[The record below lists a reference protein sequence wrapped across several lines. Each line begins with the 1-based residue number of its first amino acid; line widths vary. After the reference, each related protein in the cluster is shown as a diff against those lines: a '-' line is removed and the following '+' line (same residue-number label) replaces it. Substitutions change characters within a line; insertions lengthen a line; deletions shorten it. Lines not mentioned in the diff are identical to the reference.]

1 MRVKRKGIQKY
12 SFFATTLLAL
22 GALLLFRPPIGRQA
36 WEVTLFSFKEM
47 LLVIPPI
54 FVLLGLLDV
63 WVPRA
68 KMIRFM
74 GEESGLRGILLAYF
88 LGAAAAGPLYAAF
101 PIVGVFMKKGVSFRN
116 ILIFLGA
123 WSTLKIP
130 MFLFELSSLGVRFA
144 ITRLLLDIPGILLLS
159 MILSWILPAS
169 EVKALYA
176 RAMDSGE

>member
-1 MRVKRKGIQKY
+1 MHVKLKGLQRY
-12 SFFATTLLAL
+12 LFFALTLLGL
-22 GALLLFRPPIGRQA
+22 GALLVFRPTMGSKA
-36 WEVTLFSFKEM
+36 WDVTLYSFKEM

-54 FVLLGLLDV
+54 LGLLDV
-63 WVPRA
+63 WVPRE

-74 GEESGLRGILLAYF
+74 GEGSGLRGILLAYF

-116 ILIFLGA
+116 ILIFVGA

-144 ITRLLLDIPGILLLS
+144 VTRLLLDIPGILLMS
-159 MILSWILPAS
+159 MILFSILPAS

-176 RAMDSGE
+176 KDNDPMI